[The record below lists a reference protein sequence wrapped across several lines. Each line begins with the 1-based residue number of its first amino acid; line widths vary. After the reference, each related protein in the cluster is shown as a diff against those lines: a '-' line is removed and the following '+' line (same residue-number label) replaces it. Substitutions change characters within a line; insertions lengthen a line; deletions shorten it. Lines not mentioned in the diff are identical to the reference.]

1 MRSSYNSYKYD
12 ESSEN
17 TMRIIKKLGRFP
29 FFGVLMGFLPIL
41 ILWNANVSQMET
53 HDIVPALL
61 MTLGFVAFF
70 TILAFIFIR
79 NTVKAGLVLAAFFLF
94 FFTFGHVY
102 SLIEGKSL
110 LGIQI
115 GFLKMLV
122 VYALLFLI
130 LTVLI
135 LINKHI
141 SSSVSIILNLI
152 LLFFCVA
159 NLASIGIF
167 NLQKR
172 KALAV
177 VPQARPIIT
186 STDST
191 NVEELPDI
199 YYIVLDA
206 YSRQD
211 ILQSQMGYD
220 NSAFINALRQRG
232 FYVADCANSNYDGTV
247 ASMAATLNYEYLDT
261 DGSESNNLSLST
273 QLINNKIR
281 ADLKAYGYVFV
292 TTKGF
297 SSEND
302 IPNSDIYLNYL
313 DDASMQVKISQSRFS
328 RLYFETTLIR
338 AVIELYEQNPVRYLT
353 IPKLNIP
360 KLLVQAD
367 MEDKILGYA
376 TYWFNQTNYA
386 FDSVKEFPLQEG
398 NFFVYAHVNLP
409 HGPYVYDADGNFR
422 YVDNPDDNIP
432 YYNDAVTYANKR
444 TLDLVDSIIT
454 NSSTQPII
462 ILQGDHGA
470 HVITSGFDKNKILSA
485 FYLPSEAQALLYP
498 TITPVNTFRVILREV
513 FDQDIDLLPD
523 QVYGKETNNYEYR
536 PSSCEMNP

>member
-1 MRSSYNSYKYD
+1 
-12 ESSEN
+12 
-17 TMRIIKKLGRFP
+17 
-29 FFGVLMGFLPIL
+29 
-41 ILWNANVSQMET
+41 
-53 HDIVPALL
+53 
-61 MTLGFVAFF
+61 
-70 TILAFIFIR
+70 
-79 NTVKAGLVLAAFFLF
+79 
-94 FFTFGHVY
+94 
-102 SLIEGKSL
+102 
-110 LGIQI
+110 
-115 GFLKMLV
+115 
-122 VYALLFLI
+122 
-130 LTVLI
+130 
-135 LINKHI
+135 
-141 SSSVSIILNLI
+141 
-152 LLFFCVA
+152 
-159 NLASIGIF
+159 
-167 NLQKR
+167 
-172 KALAV
+172 
-177 VPQARPIIT
+177 
-186 STDST
+186 
-191 NVEELPDI
+191 LPDI

-386 FDSVKEFPLQEG
+386 FDSVKEFPLKEG

-462 ILQGDHGA
+462 YFTGRPRRSCDH
-470 HVITSGFDKNKILSA
+470 
-485 FYLPSEAQALLYP
+485 
-498 TITPVNTFRVILREV
+498 
-513 FDQDIDLLPD
+513 
-523 QVYGKETNNYEYR
+523 
-536 PSSCEMNP
+536 